1 MERNKRMKKIKAGK
15 YGYYFSNNVHANEYE
30 WINASIENNRNTCKI
45 KTVNSSLT
53 NCREMV
59 IKLGIFPRNHE
70 AVAPNKKRTSYT
82 KSKLY
87 ALVKE
92 NI

>member
-59 IKLGIFPRNHE
+59 IKL
-70 AVAPNKKRTSYT
+70 NKDMVDELIN
-82 KSKLY
+82 KL
-87 ALVKE
+87 VDIHIEMEKDNE
-92 NI
+92 